1 MIRFCKDNNSI
12 VSHARNA
19 EGAIVPLSLL
29 MVLNFLHNFSILSL
43 LILSN
48 FERMIVNPFVPAVE
62 SLLFVSPQPIS
73 AADIKYCIEN
83 SLAVSLGID
92 QIEDA
97 IQDIV
102 NRYAGE
108 EFGIELKEIA
118 GGFQFLSKP
127 AHFEVVAEHIKMT
140 NRKKLSKAAMESLS
154 IIAYKQPISKSEV
167 EQIRGVNSDHSIQK
181 LMEKELIEIVGR
193 SEGPGKPFLLG
204 TSQRFMEYFGLK
216 NLGDL
221 PKLKDFGQAENEIGE
236 PAPIEEMVELPLAIN
251 EHSLEFENE

>member
-1 MIRFCKDNNSI
+1 M
-12 VSHARNA
+12 
-19 EGAIVPLSLL
+19 
-29 MVLNFLHNFSILSL
+29 
-43 LILSN
+43 
-48 FERMIVNPFVPAVE
+48 NPYIPAVE

-83 SLAVSLGID
+83 SSSVSLDID

-97 IQDIV
+97 IYDIMQ
-102 NRYAGE
+102 RYSGD

-118 GGFQFLSKP
+118 GGYQFLSKP
-127 AHFEVVAEHIKMT
+127 AYFEVVAEHIKMT
-140 NRKKLSKAAMESLS
+140 NRKKLSKAALESLS

-181 LMEKELIEIVGR
+181 LMEKELIEIIGR

-216 NLGDL
+216 DLGDL
-221 PKLKDFGQAENEIGE
+221 PKLKDFGQPENEIGE
-236 PAPIEEMVELPLAIN
+236 PAPIEETVVEALTLMEATTEP
-251 EHSLEFENE
+251 ENE

>member
-1 MIRFCKDNNSI
+1 MS
-12 VSHARNA
+12 
-19 EGAIVPLSLL
+19 
-29 MVLNFLHNFSILSL
+29 M
-43 LILSN
+43 
-48 FERMIVNPFVPAVE
+48 NPYIPAVE

-83 SLAVSLGID
+83 SSSVSLDID

-97 IQDIV
+97 IYDIMQ
-102 NRYAGE
+102 RYSGD

-118 GGFQFLSKP
+118 GGYQFLSKP
-127 AHFEVVAEHIKMT
+127 AYFEVVAEHIKMT
-140 NRKKLSKAAMESLS
+140 NRKKLSKAALESLS

-181 LMEKELIEIVGR
+181 LMEKELIEIIGR

-216 NLGDL
+216 DLGDL
-221 PKLKDFGQAENEIGE
+221 PKLKDFGQPENEIGE
-236 PAPIEEMVELPLAIN
+236 PAPIEETVVEALTLMEATTEP
-251 EHSLEFENE
+251 ENE